1 VKVNERIKGLRQK
14 YGMPQ
19 EELAE
24 KCSVSRSTVQ
34 RWEKGLTVPDI
45 TQATSIAKTFGVS
58 ASFLIGEPD
67 DPSPLLKTIFGQTLE
82 IRRKAL
88 NMSRSDLA
96 ERLGV
101 GTNTVF
107 RWEKGQRSVDDEK
120 KKEIAKILQC
130 TVSYLMGEID
140 DPSPQ
145 GSGKKAPEGV
155 LRYLRDQT
163 GLSLDEVAALINL
176 PAEDL
181 DLMEKDENRANDTL
195 KQKLIKTYGRY
206 LSDRDGETQ
215 RETERK
221 KGQSEEDLETL
232 IKMLAAEDPDIVLKF
247 HHVAKNVTRLSAKDK
262 AFLATLFKAVLGQIE
277 IEDYMDESRG
287 KT

>member
-1 VKVNERIKGLRQK
+1 
-14 YGMPQ
+14 MPQ